1 MITRYAKL
9 IDSYP
14 LFAPRHLTVGE
25 NVIYNPPGEIYLEQ
39 GWLPVRFTEAPE
51 AEPGWH
57 YEESWSEESGE
68 IVQGWVRVADPDD
81 VDPAEAMEIL
91 FGGES

>member
-1 MITRYAKL
+1 MAKYAKL

-14 LFAPRHLTVGE
+14 QFAPRHLTVGE
-25 NVIYNPPGEIYLEQ
+25 NVIYNPPEEIYLEQ

-57 YEESWSEESGE
+57 YEESWSEDGGE
-68 IVQGWVRVADPDD
+68 IVQGWELVRDPDD
-81 VDPAEAMEIL
+81 ISADEAIDIIL
-91 FGGES
+91 GGAT